1 VVARLVHVEHV
12 MGTVVSFDIRLD
24 DESRRAAMSAA
35 VAEAVTWLHRV
46 DAVFSTYRADS
57 QISRLSRG
65 EIALDE
71 CDADVAD
78 VLALCAQVGAAS
90 RGYFS
95 STYAGHLDPT
105 GVVKGWSVQRAS
117 ELLSAAGSRSH
128 SVNGGG
134 DLQLV
139 GEPEPGRCW
148 QVGIAH
154 PLHRNMFASVVGVR
168 DGAVATSGTAERGAH
183 VLDPFTGRPA
193 VQLASVTVVAAELT
207 PADAYATAAFAMG
220 HAGRDW
226 LESLDG
232 FEGFAVAADGSGWW
246 TSGYPKV
253 GSLPVP

>member
-1 VVARLVHVEHV
+1 MVARLVHVEHV

-57 QISRLSRG
+57 QISRLSRA

-78 VLALCAQVGAAS
+78 VLALCARVGTAS

-117 ELLSAAGSRSH
+117 ELLSAAGSRNH

-154 PLHRNMFASVVGVR
+154 PLHRNM
-168 DGAVATSGTAERGAH
+168 
-183 VLDPFTGRPA
+183 
-193 VQLASVTVVAAELT
+193 
-207 PADAYATAAFAMG
+207 
-220 HAGRDW
+220 
-226 LESLDG
+226 
-232 FEGFAVAADGSGWW
+232 
-246 TSGYPKV
+246 
-253 GSLPVP
+253 